1 MLGRTL
7 ATGSLAVLAAFGPG
21 TAPVAAQDR
30 RTVPSTCLA
39 IAETLPK
46 ARFASFT
53 DRDRPP
59 VWNAALGRD
68 EVEITYINH
77 STYLIESAGGVR
89 IATDFSGL
97 SGPGDPPDIVT
108 MNRAHSTHYTDFPD
122 PAIPHVLRGW
132 NPSGGPARHALE
144 VDDVFVRNVPTDID
158 RFGTFEA
165 DGNSIFVFEVAGL
178 CIGHLGHLQHQL
190 TEEDYAALGRLD
202 VLMVSVDGSWT
213 MSQAGMG
220 EIAERL
226 KSSVV
231 LPMHRFRTPIER
243 FLQQIPDFAVERR
256 PSASITLSMRTLPR
270 QPTVI
275 LLDGT

>member
-1 MLGRTL
+1 MALVLLTL
-7 ATGSLAVLAAFGPG
+7 AWPGSAALA
-21 TAPVAAQDR
+21 QQS
-30 RTVPSTCLA
+30 PSTCLA
-39 IAETLPK
+39 IAEATPQ
-46 ARFASFT
+46 ARFADFR
-53 DRDRPP
+53 DRARPP
-59 VWNAALGRD
+59 VWNAALARD
-68 EVEITYINH
+68 EVEITYIHH

-108 MNRAHSTHYTDFPD
+108 MNHAHSTHYTEFPD

-132 NPSGGPARHALE
+132 NPAGNGPARHSLE
-144 VDDVFVRNVPTDID
+144 VEDVLVRNVPTDIN

-178 CIGHLGHLQHQL
+178 CIGHLGHLHHQL
-190 TEEDYAALGRLD
+190 TDEDYAAIGRLD
-202 VLMVSVDGSWT
+202 VLMVPVDGSWT

-226 KSSVV
+226 HSSVV

-243 FLQQIPDFAVERR
+243 FLAAIPDFAVERR
-256 PSASITLSMRTLPR
+256 PSASLTLSPRTLPR
-270 QPTVI
+270 RPTVI
-275 LLDGT
+275 LLDGV